1 MARRVVKKG
10 KKSGSAKTRN
20 KNCASLDEDT
30 PSQFAPKT
38 PDQSNKVEKRQRATR
53 ESDEMEKEVN
63 TSSVEVEELHH
74 EYDEQKQRP
83 KDLSGAVVPTQLQ
96 ENHSPGTP
104 QQKPQRKLRRK
115 KHRPKVVIDCQK
127 KKTRKVV
134 TQKSANTKENPSG
147 KRKYTRKNK
156 LEQTPATP
164 KPTDAKPPTGKR
176 KYERKKKLDQTP
188 VNLEPADPKETPTV
202 KRKYVRKKK
211 LDQTPVTP
219 MPADINKNPTG
230 MRTYVRKNKRDQTPG
245 TPLVTNGTTD
255 PEPEERAAK
264 SCRRLNFDI
273 ERQAREESYSCE
285 LQSNSNSESHAQSC
299 YTRVESESNVQFGR
313 GTEVMV
319 EKTPVGIADDLSH
332 SMNKVVQDY
341 ISVPERQVPS
351 PQTPTKTDPPHESSN
366 TPIQNEHA
374 GEQSKRLKTGNSV
387 MNSDGEIRQGH
398 YNSLHVYLGR
408 FPALNVYKDSGIQ
421 GICFPIIYK
430 KKGKEKG
437 HISTASSTSSV
448 VTAAEHNARQ
458 EIPCPVYNA
467 CTASSFSTAQF
478 STSSTSANTA
488 SLVNAQG
495 KQQTFEFN
503 LPLDREKRMTK
514 KRSKTPTRIAKTR
527 AKKMTTKKRTKRNYF
542 SSTVTTDV
550 IQRSVPPVD
559 EIVEQLKSPDITSRE
574 PSAPVPFKERGALVL
589 YQRGGAVVPFE
600 GSFDPARK
608 LRQRTKV
615 ENRVLK
621 LLVENI
627 NDEGHDETD
636 EAKAKWW
643 ENEQRVFQGRADS
656 FIARM
661 RLVQGDR
668 HFSPW
673 KGSVL
678 DSVVG
683 VFLTQNVSDHLSSSA
698 FMSLAAKFPPK
709 SKSKARP
716 CFEETSALAKES
728 EFKSNEF
735 LGSRS
740 GSEESIDSLKCKSSD
755 IPANGQ
761 EMYDKSTAHRAVTR
775 HKEPMASLMGDK
787 KEMDHGL
794 SSQNSGNNPENTE
807 CKEAESGLNGHG
819 TRSDRSKVK
828 RGRTEKPEENA
839 VDWDRLRLQAQE
851 KGKRERTPNTMD
863 SLDWEAVR
871 LADVNEIADV
881 IKKRGMNNRLAKRI
895 QDFLNRLVRD
905 HGSIDLEWLRD
916 VPPEKVKEYLLSI
929 KGLGLKSTEC
939 VRLLTLHHL
948 AFPVDTNVGRIA
960 VRLGWVPLKP
970 LPESLQLHLLE
981 LYPMM
986 ESIQKYMWP
995 RLSKL
1000 DLGTLYELH
1009 CQMITFGKVFCTKS
1023 KPNCNACPMRGE
1035 CRHFASA
1042 FASANLALPA
1052 PEEKSIVTATDSKAA
1067 NQTPVDVIKPLWLP
1081 PSQANQEAQYQVN
1094 HCEPIIEV
1102 PASPKPFVD
1111 VPATPEQEQPQ
1122 VLERDIEDAIWEDPE
1137 EIPTIKL
1144 NIEEFTQNLQNYV
1157 QWNMELQE
1165 GDMSKALVA
1174 LTPEVVSIP
1183 KPKLKNVS
1191 QLRTEHQ
1198 VYELPDSH
1206 PLLEKLDKREPDDP
1220 CSYLFAIWTPGETS
1234 NSIQPPERKCSSQEF
1249 DKLCDQK
1256 TCSSCSSIR
1265 EANSQTVRG
1274 TLLIPCRTAMRGSF
1288 PLNGTYF
1295 QVNEVFADHE
1305 SSLKPIEIPRAWIWN
1320 LPRRTVYF
1328 GTSIQTIFRGLS
1340 TESIQ
1345 FCFWRGFVCVRG
1357 FEQMTRAPRPL
1368 VARLHF
1374 PAKTISRQSA
1384 T

>member
-38 PDQSNKVEKRQRATR
+38 PDQSKKVEKRQRATR

-74 EYDEQKQRP
+74 EYDEQKQRQ
-83 KDLSGAVVPTQLQ
+83 KDLSDAVVPTQLQ

-115 KHRPKVVIDCQK
+115 KHRPKVVIDGQK

-134 TQKSANTKENPSG
+134 TQKSANTKENQSG
-147 KRKYTRKNK
+147 KRKYTKKNK

-164 KPTDAKPPTGKR
+164 KPTDAKETPTGKR

-211 LDQTPVTP
+211 LDQTPVTL

-245 TPLVTNGTTD
+245 APLVRNGTTD

-264 SCRRLNFDI
+264 SCRRLNFEI

-341 ISVPERQVPS
+341 ISVPEQQVPS
-351 PQTPTKTDPPHESSN
+351 PQTPTKTDPPHKSSN
-366 TPIQNEHA
+366 APIQNEHA
-374 GEQSKRLKTGNSV
+374 GEQSKRLKTGNSI
-387 MNSDGEIRQGH
+387 MNSDGEIRRGH

-421 GICFPIIYK
+421 GIYFPTIYK
-430 KKGKEKG
+430 KKSKEKG
-437 HISTASSTSSV
+437 HSSTASSTSSV
-448 VTAAEHNARQ
+448 VTAEEHKARQ

-467 CTASSFSTAQF
+467 CAVSGFSTAQF

-514 KRSKTPTRIAKTR
+514 KRSKLPTQIAKTR
-527 AKKMTTKKRTKRNYF
+527 EKKMTTKKRTKRNYF
-542 SSTVTTDV
+542 SSTVTT
-550 IQRSVPPVD
+550 
-559 EIVEQLKSPDITSRE
+559 
-574 PSAPVPFKERGALVL
+574 
-589 YQRGGAVVPFE
+589 
-600 GSFDPARK
+600 
-608 LRQRTKV
+608 
-615 ENRVLK
+615 
-621 LLVENI
+621 
-627 NDEGHDETD
+627 
-636 EAKAKWW
+636 
-643 ENEQRVFQGRADS
+643 
-656 FIARM
+656 
-661 RLVQGDR
+661 GDR

-709 SKSKARP
+709 SKTKDRP

-735 LGSRS
+735 LGSSS
-740 GSEESIDSLKCKSSD
+740 GSEESIDSSKCKSSD

-761 EMYDKSTAHRAVTR
+761 EIYEKSTAHRAVTR

-787 KEMDHGL
+787 KEMDHVL

-819 TRSDRSKVK
+819 TSSDRSKAK
-828 RGRTEKPEENA
+828 RGRTEKTEENT

-981 LYPMM
+981 LY
-986 ESIQKYMWP
+986 
-995 RLSKL
+995 
-1000 DLGTLYELH
+1000 ELH

-1067 NQTPVDVIKPLWLP
+1067 KQTPVDVIKPLWLLP
-1081 PSQANQEAQYQVN
+1081 PQANQEAQYQVN

-1102 PASPKPFVD
+1102 PASPKPFGD
-1111 VPATPEQEQPQ
+1111 VPATPDQEQPQ

-1144 NIEEFTQNLQNYV
+1144 NIEEFTQTLQNYT
-1157 QWNMELQE
+1157 QWNMEFQE

-1191 QLRTEHQ
+1191 LLRTEHQ

-1234 NSIQPPERKCSSQEF
+1234 NSIQPPERKCSSREF

-1328 GTSIQTIFRGLS
+1328 GTSIQTIFRGK
-1340 TESIQ
+1340 
-1345 FCFWRGFVCVRG
+1345 
-1357 FEQMTRAPRPL
+1357 
-1368 VARLHF
+1368 RL
-1374 PAKTISRQSA
+1374 
-1384 T
+1384 